1 MTFNRPRLAWRAGER
16 TFALGSRTFVMGI
29 VNVTPDSFS
38 DGGNYADTAAAIAH
52 GQALAAAGADLL
64 DIGGESTRP
73 GAPAVS
79 AASELE
85 RVLPVIE
92 ALAATDLP
100 ISIDTTKAEVAA
112 AAIEAGASIVNDVS
126 AGTIDPEIPELV
138 AKTGVG
144 YVIMHMQ
151 GSPRTMQKNPDYSDA
166 VGDIRA
172 YLAERMKALATAG
185 IAAEQLV
192 LDPGIG
198 FGKTLDHNLELLAGL
213 PAFAELGRPLLIG
226 LSRKSM
232 LGQITGREVDQ
243 RLAGSLAGLSASI
256 LNGAHILRVHD
267 MAESRDAADVIDAI
281 LNAGQ
286 AAGAPASAPR
296 QEAC

>member
-1 MTFNRPRLAWRAGER
+1 MTFNRPRLAWRAGEHE
-16 TFALGSRTFVMGI
+16 FALGSRTLIMGI

-38 DGGNYADTAAAIAH
+38 DGGEYNETAAAIAH
-52 GQALAAAGADLL
+52 GQALADAGADLL

-79 AASELE
+79 VADELE
-85 RVLPVIE
+85 RVIPVVE

-100 ISIDTTKAEVAA
+100 ISIDTTKAAVAA
-112 AAIEAGASIVNDVS
+112 AAIEAGATIVNDVS
-126 AGTIDPEIPELV
+126 AGTIDPAIPELI

-151 GSPRTMQKNPDYSDA
+151 GSPRTMQKNPQYGDA
-166 VGDIRA
+166 VADIRA
-172 YLAERMKALATAG
+172 YLAERLAALEALGVTS
-185 IAAEQLV
+185 EQVV

-213 PAFAELGRPLLIG
+213 PAFTELGRPLLVG

-232 LGQITGREVDQ
+232 LGQITGRDVGE

-256 LNGAHILRVHD
+256 MNGAHILRVHD
-267 MAESRDAADVIDAI
+267 VAESRDAADVIDAI
-281 LNAGQ
+281 VNCEPS
-286 AAGAPASAPR
+286 AATARLKEAS
-296 QEAC
+296 

>member
-1 MTFNRPRLAWRAGER
+1 M
-16 TFALGSRTFVMGI
+16 I
-29 VNVTPDSFS
+29 
-38 DGGNYADTAAAIAH
+38 
-52 GQALAAAGADLL
+52 
-64 DIGGESTRP
+64 
-73 GAPAVS
+73 
-79 AASELE
+79 
-85 RVLPVIE
+85 PVIE

-126 AGTIDPEIPELV
+126 AGTIDPAIPELV
-138 AKTGVG
+138 AATGVG

-151 GSPRTMQKNPDYSDA
+151 GFPRTMQKDPSYTDA

-172 YLAERMKALATAG
+172 YLAERIKALAAAG

-198 FGKTLDHNLELLAGL
+198 FGKTLGHNLELLAGL

-232 LGQITGREVDQ
+232 LGQITGRDVDE

-267 MAESRDAADVIDAI
+267 VAESRDAADVTDAI
-281 LNAGQ
+281 MNAGQ
-286 AAGAPASAPR
+286 AEPVAS
-296 QEAC
+296 QLMEAS